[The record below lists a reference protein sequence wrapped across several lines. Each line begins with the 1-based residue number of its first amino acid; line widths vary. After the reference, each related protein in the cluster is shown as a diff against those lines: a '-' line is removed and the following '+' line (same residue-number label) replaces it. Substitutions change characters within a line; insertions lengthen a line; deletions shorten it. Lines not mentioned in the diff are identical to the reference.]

1 MNLLAN
7 ALRAE
12 TLDASLTPLMRALGI
27 KTGDTAANIFSGL
40 GDDEWP
46 DLTLESRGAWL
57 LQWLK
62 FELIDA
68 ACEVME
74 APDPS

>member
-1 MNLLAN
+1 MTLLAD

-12 TLDASLTPLMRALGI
+12 TLDAALAPIMRALGI

-46 DLTLESRGAWL
+46 DLSLEAPPRLAVRWL
-57 LQWLK
+57 E

-68 ACEVME
+68 QQEVME
-74 APDPS
+74 NP

>member
-1 MNLLAN
+1 MNLLAH

-12 TLDASLTPLMRALGI
+12 TLDVALTPIMRALGI
-27 KTGDTAANIFSGL
+27 KTGDTAANIFSGM

-46 DLTLESRGAWL
+46 ELTLEARRDWL
-57 LQWLK
+57 LHWLK

-68 ACEVME
+68 QEEVME
-74 APDPS
+74 CP